1 MALIRVMRIR
11 LVHLDRVA
19 RYCQMNAIES
29 AAIEH
34 QGSLG
39 RLRLRKVDLCNM
51 RALVKVN
58 LLCPAS
64 DRLVSPQLRDVTGR
78 SVLSAE
84 TKEIRGQIAEPIAL
98 NDAKYT

>member
-1 MALIRVMRIR
+1 MALIRVMRIWF
-11 LVHLDRVA
+11 VHLDGVA
-19 RYCQMNAIES
+19 RYCQMNAIEG

-34 QGSLG
+34 QSSLG
-39 RLRLRKVDLCNM
+39 GLRLRKVDLCNM

-64 DRLVSPQLRDVTGR
+64 DRLVSPQLRDLTKR

-84 TKEIRGQIAEPIAL
+84 AKEIRGQITEAIAL

>member
-1 MALIRVMRIR
+1 MALIRIMRIW

-19 RYCQMNAIES
+19 RYCQMSAIEG
-29 AAIEH
+29 ATIEH
-34 QGSLG
+34 QSSLG
-39 RLRLRKVDLCNM
+39 CLRLRKVDLCNM

-64 DRLVSPQLRDVTGR
+64 DRLVSPQLRDMTEC

-84 TKEIRGQIAEPIAL
+84 AKDIRGQIAGPIAL